1 MLVYERKALIFW
13 EGSISSALHWPHG
26 LSNQHLY
33 YFQTH
38 KGKKY
43 IFLCKLSNF
52 FPCSTWCPKY
62 FAEITSFQF
71 MELVICKFYTF
82 KDIAVTRP
90 LVDATY
96 KMSRAY
102 TWNWSTIKE
111 VIKKKNHGSI
121 TSPQCQQK
129 WSLIKNPSVYC

>member
-1 MLVYERKALIFW
+1 
-13 EGSISSALHWPHG
+13 
-26 LSNQHLY
+26 
-33 YFQTH
+33 
-38 KGKKY
+38 
-43 IFLCKLSNF
+43 
-52 FPCSTWCPKY
+52 
-62 FAEITSFQF
+62 

-111 VIKKKNHGSI
+111 VIKKKIMAQLLLHNANRNEAS
-121 TSPQCQQK
+121 
-129 WSLIKNPSVYC
+129 